1 MQSIRNDLQVLTYE
15 NRQNS
20 MFTIDRF
27 DFDKGPTTIRYLDDF
42 FRQSSYTNTVLA
54 LGTGAAAVVMTA
66 AKDSIIKTIKCQP
79 TIIIIEPFDS
89 IKLEI
94 FLEV

>member
-1 MQSIRNDLQVLTYE
+1 
-15 NRQNS
+15 

-66 AKDSIIKTIKCQP
+66 AKDSMIKTIIKTIKCQP
-79 TIIIIEPFDS
+79 AIIIIEPFDS